1 MEDLRKRNAA
11 RLAALIDA
19 NGWPGRSRV
28 GEDGARAAWLI
39 LQHAIGNP
47 PLMRRGWTLLR
58 GGANEG
64 EVSPLEDPAGVD
76 ARRREIGLGP
86 LDQDLRRRRA
96 ATARG
101 GAGATRGA
109 PAGRMGRA
117 AA

>member
-64 EVSPLEDPAGVD
+64 
-76 ARRREIGLGP
+76 
-86 LDQDLRRRRA
+86 A
-96 ATARG
+96 ADKAA
-101 GAGATRGA
+101 GAGDPCGNHTQPQA
-109 PAGRMGRA
+109 PRR
-117 AA
+117 